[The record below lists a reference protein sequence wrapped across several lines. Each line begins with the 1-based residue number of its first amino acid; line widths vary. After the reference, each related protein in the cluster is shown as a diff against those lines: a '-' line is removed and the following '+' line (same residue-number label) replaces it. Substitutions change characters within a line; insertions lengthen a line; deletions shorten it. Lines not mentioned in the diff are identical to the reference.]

1 MHKGEPRA
9 TATNVLAARYPEARI
24 AFLAGSVV
32 RGEATQTSDLDLVVI
47 FDRLPHAYRESFV
60 FEGWAIE
67 AFVHDPQTLRYF
79 CREVDRLR
87 GVPSLPAMVIEGIEL
102 PGPDDLS
109 ASLKRH
115 AQQILDGGPPRWG
128 DKEIAESRY
137 AITDLIDDMR
147 DPRSRH
153 ELTAS
158 ATMLY
163 PLVADHYLRSRQ
175 LWSARGKAI
184 PRRLSRISPGFAA
197 AFCAAFQEVFEAG
210 NIAALVALCEE
221 VLAPDGGWL
230 FEGHVLH
237 ASLTQRLFDE

>member
-1 MHKGEPRA
+1 M
-9 TATNVLAARYPEARI
+9 NVLAARYPEARV

-32 RGEATQTSDLDLVVI
+32 RGEATRTSDLDLVVI

-60 FEGWAIE
+60 FEGWPIE

-79 CREVDRLR
+79 CREVDRPR
-87 GVPSLPAMVIEGIEL
+87 GVPSMPAMVVEGIEL
-102 PGPDDLS
+102 PVPNELS
-109 ASLKRH
+109 ASLKRY
-115 AQQILDGGPPRWG
+115 AQQILDDGPPPWG
-128 DKEIAESRY
+128 NKQIVESRY

-153 ELTAS
+153 ELTGS
-158 ATMLY
+158 AAMLY

-184 PRRLSRISPGFAA
+184 PRRLSKVSTGFAA
-197 AFCAAFQEVFEAG
+197 AFCAAFQAVFEDGNTAG
-210 NIAALVALCEE
+210 LVALCEE

-237 ASLTQRLFDE
+237 ASITQRLLVG